1 MNPNLTDMKN
11 LKLFLLPSVF
21 VVVLGLSSWIVLHD
35 PMDSPGKNNK
45 VEIPENVK
53 MVMDNKC
60 HGCHNMESS
69 SEKAQEALLIDK
81 LDMLTK
87 AKLIFTLGDIEEV
100 MEEDKMP
107 PKKFLEK
114 YPEKALSGEERE
126 LIRSWAVTTAEK
138 MLQ

>member
-1 MNPNLTDMKN
+1 MKN
-11 LKLFLLPSVF
+11 INLLLLPSVF
-21 VVVLGLSSWIVLHD
+21 VVVLGLSSWIVLNYTAG
-35 PMDSPGKNNK
+35 SPVKNYE
-45 VEIPENVK
+45 VEIPDNVK

-69 SEKAQEALLIDK
+69 SEKAQEALLVDK
-81 LDMLTK
+81 LDMLSK

-114 YPEKALSGEERE
+114 YPEKALSDEERE
-126 LIRSWAVTTAEK
+126 LIRSWAVSTADK
-138 MLQ
+138 MLK